1 MNKKDEIRNKN
12 IIIRI
17 TENEKIKIENNAKKL
32 GLEVSNYGRQL
43 MINGYVFQVT
53 NTSESNEFTLDRKT
67 LIGLANNLNQLTRYA
82 HQTKTLPKLE
92 ELLEKI
98 EKIIDT

>member
-17 TENEKIKIENNAKKL
+17 TENEKMKIENNAKRL
-32 GLEVSNYGRQL
+32 GLELSNYGRQL

-53 NTSESNEFTLDRKT
+53 NTTEKNDLSFDRKT
-67 LIGLANNLNQLTRYA
+67 LIGLANNINQLTRYA

-92 ELLEKI
+92 DLLEKI
-98 EKIIDT
+98 EKIIDS